1 MELQMRGRLMA
12 GLVLVL
18 VALVSACRAAPPAA
32 SGNGPEQLA
41 PDISLNDYNGAAFR
55 LSDQRGRV
63 VLLNFGYTNCPDVCP
78 IALAELAKVKQT
90 LGPQASRVQVVFV
103 TVDPVRDKPARLKE
117 YLGAFDPTFIG
128 LTGPYQALSPVW
140 EDYKVRVDPGGP
152 EEPTP
157 APDERDTKV
166 YDFVGH
172 SAVTFLIDTHGAI
185 RTRYP
190 AQWPADQIVKDVK
203 EYLK

>member
-1 MELQMRGRLMA
+1 MRLRLMA

-18 VALVSACRAAPPAA
+18 VALVSACQPARPAA
-32 SGNGPEQLA
+32 SGNGAGQLA
-41 PDISLNDYNGAAFR
+41 PDISLNDHNGAAFR

-63 VLLNFGYTNCPDVCP
+63 VLLNFGYTHCPDVCP

-90 LGPQASRVQVVFV
+90 LGAQASRVQVVFV

-117 YLGAFDPTFIG
+117 FLGAFDPTFIG
-128 LTGPYQALSPVW
+128 LTGPYQALSKVW
-140 EDYKVRVDPGGP
+140 ADYQVRVDPGGP
-152 EEPTP
+152 EAPTP

-172 SAVTFLIDTHGAI
+172 SGITYLIDPRGAI
-185 RTRYP
+185 RARYP
-190 AQWPADQIVKDVK
+190 SQWPADQIVSDVK